1 MKRKLPSGVHFQIA
15 CFTEGRSFRCCTKNR
30 LILPQFYYFYGD
42 IERTDF
48 DFDIVTNVQV
58 VVWQLKS
65 VNKAVLQH
73 FDVVS
78 TKCKHVV
85 T

>member
-30 LILPQFYYFYGD
+30 LILPQFYYFYSD
-42 IERTDF
+42 IERIDF

-58 VVWQLKS
+58 VGSPDAPIFSYL
-65 VNKAVLQH
+65 LL
-73 FDVVS
+73 VS
-78 TKCKHVV
+78 L
-85 T
+85 

>member
-30 LILPQFYYFYGD
+30 LILPQFYYFYSD
-42 IERTDF
+42 IERIDF

-58 VVWQLKS
+58 VGCQLPLLLIHTS
-65 VNKAVLQH
+65 PDAPIFSYLLL
-73 FDVVS
+73 VS
-78 TKCKHVV
+78 L
-85 T
+85 